1 MAMAY
6 KPEAGVE
13 MPDKRVLF
21 QGLADT
27 GPSTRSGEAARHPVE
42 RLLIDHSRRE
52 QQEEM
57 RNKALVF
64 GQHAPLKAKME
75 RELLSQFQRLPG
87 LPSSLVGLETVMD
100 MDDTIEFEDIMNLEA
115 NSALSRFTGPN
126 RGLHDIMEQ
135 RLNMDSESLQSEPT
149 RSEDVC
155 AA

>member
-1 MAMAY
+1 MQDGSGCAQWPSCFERLARMKPRKDGLREAETMAMAY

-57 RNKALVF
+57 RNKAL
-64 GQHAPLKAKME
+64 E
-75 RELLSQFQRLPG
+75 
-87 LPSSLVGLETVMD
+87 
-100 MDDTIEFEDIMNLEA
+100 
-115 NSALSRFTGPN
+115 
-126 RGLHDIMEQ
+126 
-135 RLNMDSESLQSEPT
+135 
-149 RSEDVC
+149 
-155 AA
+155 